1 MILMSRHRMINMLE
15 NEKAIECAPFVAS
28 RKGYGLRKTAGSL
41 IAPVFPVKTSW
52 NAVPQFPEKKVENLS
67 EYRWRINI

>member
-1 MILMSRHRMINMLE
+1 MSRHRMINMLE
-15 NEKAIECAPFVAS
+15 SKKAIECVPFVAS
-28 RKGYGLRKTAGSL
+28 YKGYGLCKTAGSL